1 MFEQVLDPAGNLW
14 LTVLIALIPL
24 IALLFM
30 LAVFRM
36 TAWLASILVGVI
48 TIPLGVLVWHA
59 PLANSLKS
67 YLYGGLTGFWIIN
80 WITFWGINIFNTLV
94 LTGNFDRFKKWIVH
108 HATADIRIQTIM
120 LAWAFG
126 ALLEGLVGF
135 GVPWAV
141 VVPILVGLGI
151 TDLDAIRV
159 AALANNAPV
168 SYGALGAPV
177 LGLAAVTGLPLLAL
191 SASIGDIVAVLA
203 LLPPWVLIYLVSGWQ
218 GVVEAWPLAI
228 VGSLSYIA
236 GQWPVAHF
244 LGPYL
249 PDLSGAL
256 VSFWVLFLFVKVWRP
271 KTIRGFGGVAL
282 ESAPVTA
289 LNSAELTSVREA
301 LSAWMPYLSLI
312 VVVVAWTGPWPR
324 LWLTVLVALIPLG
337 ALLFML
343 GVLRMTARLA
353 TITAGIITIPFAALV
368 HYTALGRTLTSYVYH
383 LNGGLPGI
391 SWFKL
396 SVAARSSVTHAS
408 ISSTFNF
415 NPLSGGTSTLVA
427 WLVILAILR
436 PSRQTLKQVF
446 SRTFHQMWGAL
457 LVAFFI
463 FALAYIFVFTG
474 MANSLAYGLSKIGVF
489 FVVLAPI
496 LGWIGVAL
504 SGSNTSTNAM
514 FGPVQAMTGRLLNL
528 PVLMLPSFNSVGA
541 EVGKPIATQTASV
554 GVSTSKLVRSEG
566 QVIRHNMGWTLIVL
580 GYLILIVLLFYYIFP
595 NRMTL

>member
-14 LTVLIALIPL
+14 LTILVALVPL

-36 TAWLASILVGVI
+36 TAWLASIIAGALTI
-48 TIPLGVLVWHA
+48 TLGVLVWHA

-67 YLYGGLTGFWIIN
+67 YLYGGLTGFWVID
-80 WITFWGINIFNTLV
+80 WITFWGLMIFNTLV
-94 LTGNFDRFKKWIVH
+94 LTGDFKRFTNWMVH

-135 GVPWAV
+135 GTPWAF

-151 TDLDAIRV
+151 ADLEAIRV

-168 SYGALGAPV
+168 SYGALGAPI
-177 LGLAAVTGLPLLAL
+177 LGLAAVTGLPLMAL
-191 SASIGDIVAVLA
+191 SASIGNIVAVLA
-203 LLPPWVLIYLVSGWQ
+203 LLPPWVLIYLVSGWE

-271 KTIRGFGGVAL
+271 KTIRGFGG
-282 ESAPVTA
+282 AP
-289 LNSAELTSVREA
+289 LTSVPAAVSNPVEIASAREA
-301 LSAWMPYLSLI
+301 FIAWVPYIVLI
-312 VVVVAWTGPWPR
+312 LVVVSWTGPWSR
-324 LWLTVLVALIPLG
+324 LPL
-337 ALLFML
+337 M
-343 GVLRMTARLA
+343 
-353 TITAGIITIPFAALV
+353 
-368 HYTALGRTLTSYVYH
+368 
-383 LNGGLPGI
+383 
-391 SWFKL
+391 SWFKV
-396 SVAARSSVTHAS
+396 SVAAKSSVTHAA

-415 NPLSGGTSTLVA
+415 NPLGAGTSTLVS

-436 PSRQTLKQVF
+436 PGGSLLKQVF
-446 SRTFHQMWGAL
+446 ARTFKQMWGAL

-463 FALAYIFVFTG
+463 FGLAYIFVYTG
-474 MANSLAYGLSKIGVF
+474 MANSLAFGLSKIGPF

-514 FGPVQAMTGRLLNL
+514 FGPVQAVTGRLLNL
-528 PVLMLPSFNSVGA
+528 PPLLLPSFNSVGA
-541 EVGKPIATQTASV
+541 EVGKPIAPQTASV

-566 QVIRHNMGWTLIVL
+566 QVIRHNMGWTLIML
-580 GYLILIVLLFYYIFP
+580 GYLILITLLFYYVLP
-595 NRMTL
+595 NWMSL